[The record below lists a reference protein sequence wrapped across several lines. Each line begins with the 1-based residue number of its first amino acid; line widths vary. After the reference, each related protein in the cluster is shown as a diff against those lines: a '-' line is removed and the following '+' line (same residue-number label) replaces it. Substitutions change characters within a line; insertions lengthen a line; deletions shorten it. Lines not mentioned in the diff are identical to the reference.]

1 MDLNTIRT
9 RSIVNGA
16 YASLDASN
24 AGNLIDKERQLELAF
39 QAERSFDVFRNGKPL
54 TRAYPGPQNQTE
66 SIAATDYRVVYYIP
80 QSAINSY
87 PGKLT
92 QNPTN

>member
-1 MDLNTIRT
+1 MVNTST
-9 RSIVNGA
+9 HC
-16 YASLDASN
+16 
-24 AGNLIDKERQLELAF
+24 KERQLELAD
-39 QAERSFDVFRNGKPL
+39 QAERSFDVFRNAKPL
-54 TRAYPGPQNQTE
+54 TRLYPGLQNQTT
-66 SIAATDYRVVYYIP
+66 SIAATDFRVVYYIP